1 MTICQNQNGAVRN
14 VYALAPMNNT
24 AKATLYETGL
34 GPVSKSK
41 QPTVW
46 YNESPTQNQCKY

>member
-1 MTICQNQNGAVRN
+1 MTICQNQNGAVCTSK
-14 VYALAPMNNT
+14 NNT
-24 AKATLYETGL
+24 AKATIYETGL

-41 QPTVW
+41 PPTVW